1 MEFEIEAE
9 LIHEF
14 IVSRSR
20 RFAYQPI
27 IASGKDSCVLHY
39 TANNKA
45 CRDGDLLLMDFGAEY
60 ANYASDMTRTV
71 PVNGRYSL
79 RQKNVYNSVLRV
91 MKSAIKMLTV
101 GTLLKEYNK
110 QVGILMENE
119 LVKLG
124 VLDNHDIKKQDAKNP
139 LYKKYFMHGTSHYLG
154 LDVHD
159 VGSLE
164 WPIKA
169 GMIFTCEPG
178 IYLPN
183 ENIGVRLEND
193 ILITDD
199 GQKDLMASIP
209 IESEEIEELM
219 HQK

>member
-45 CRDGDLLLMDFGAEY
+45 CREGDLLLMDFGAEY

-71 PVNGRYSL
+71 PVNGRYTL

-193 ILITDD
+193 ILI
-199 GQKDLMASIP
+199 K
-209 IESEEIEELM
+209 
-219 HQK
+219 

>member
-1 MEFEIEAE
+1 MRVVKSQKEVELINKACKITEKGFRRILPIIKPGIMEFEIEAE

-45 CRDGDLLLMDFGAEY
+45 CREGDLLLMDFGAEY

-139 LYKKYFMHGTSHYLG
+139 LYKKYFMHATSQNIAVSYTH
-154 LDVHD
+154 H
-159 VGSLE
+159 
-164 WPIKA
+164 
-169 GMIFTCEPG
+169 T
-178 IYLPN
+178 LPTK
-183 ENIGVRLEND
+183 R
-193 ILITDD
+193 IL
-199 GQKDLMASIP
+199 
-209 IESEEIEELM
+209 
-219 HQK
+219 

>member
-1 MEFEIEAE
+1 MCI
-9 LIHEF
+9 
-14 IVSRSR
+14 
-20 RFAYQPI
+20 
-27 IASGKDSCVLHY
+27 
-39 TANNKA
+39 
-45 CRDGDLLLMDFGAEY
+45 RDRY

-164 WPIKA
+164 WPVKA

-209 IESEEIEELM
+209 IETEEIEELM